1 MIRRSRL
8 SLALLTGALACSSGG
23 GAAAPAA
30 TPAPTAPPADVPP
43 VRVAIAAPPSFDGVA
58 TGNGWVEGSATA
70 TAGARYFR
78 EVSGTRGQVFELK
91 SDATGDEKDLACG
104 KDWRT
109 STARSAV
116 VVTPDAGR
124 GTVGF
129 SLSATGSARR
139 GYWRTKATLSCTTI
153 NRTDAQAAAMARGQA
168 WITLG
173 GAPDDRDQLVVE
185 TTGADANEWAL
196 SVADTAGQKIAPTQV
211 GSTLVAAVPGGG
223 RYSVAASVTA
233 RAATAGSRDSVEQRA
248 RASVKVSSFRNA
260 LAAATGRA
268 PLASLEA
275 PYHVMVSAAELADPM
290 QAALAGYQPCAAK
303 PGCAGK
309 VSDLSVR
316 SVAVRPAG
324 GGATVVLVVA
334 STKRAPVSVRLVGV
348 AEVRADDSF
357 HLADLRLASG
367 QPDVA
372 RKKDLTAAV
381 ARFAERSSTVGL
393 ALAPRIGAAEAER
406 RSKFPVRVGDL
417 CSEAPPGAGS
427 FLGTVPTADSTAF
440 SAHFGL
446 TPGPLQSCSRPR

>member
-1 MIRRSRL
+1 VHRPDETL
-8 SLALLTGALACSSGG
+8 NVYFE
-23 GAAAPAA
+23 AAAVIV
-30 TPAPTAPPADVPP
+30 TLVLL
-43 VRVAIAAPPSFDGVA
+43 
-58 TGNGWVEGSATA
+58 
-70 TAGARYFR
+70 
-78 EVSGTRGQVFELK
+78 GQVFELK

-173 GAPDDRDQLVVE
+173 GAPDDRYQLVVE

-248 RASVKVSSFRNA
+248 RGSVKVSSFRNA
-260 LAAATGRA
+260 LAAYTGSSVSNLIGITSQ
-268 PLASLEA
+268 LAAAGNTSQITFHVSAGTAYHIAVDGFAGASGNVVVNFALVSAVELDPASQPPDGSFQFMVIGLPGQVVHLEA
-275 PYHVMVSAAELADPM
+275 SP
-290 QAALAGYQPCAAK
+290 
-303 PGCAGK
+303 
-309 VSDLSVR
+309 DLSHWTR
-316 SVAVRPAG
+316 I
-324 GGATVVLVVA
+324 ATVTNV
-334 STKRAPVSVRLVGV
+334 
-348 AEVRADDSF
+348 
-357 HLADLRLASG
+357 
-367 QPDVA
+367 
-372 RKKDLTAAV
+372 
-381 ARFAERSSTVGL
+381 
-393 ALAPRIGAAEAER
+393 
-406 RSKFPVRVGDL
+406 
-417 CSEAPPGAGS
+417 
-427 FLGTVPTADSTAF
+427 LGTNNFVDSDATNF
-440 SAHFGL
+440 VMRFYRGV
-446 TPGPLQSCSRPR
+446 TGD